1 MILDSN
7 YFADMFGTQVMREA
21 FSDAARIESWLAT
34 EAAIAR
40 VQGRMGI
47 IPAEASEHIQ
57 AAARLEHVDVAAMR
71 EDYLR
76 VGFPIL
82 PLVRQLAAACDE
94 ESKRWVHWGAT
105 TQDIID
111 TGLVLQM
118 RAGLDLLE
126 ADLRGIMEALAALVK
141 EHRTTVMA
149 GRTFRQQAA
158 PITFGFKAAVWLD
171 ELIRHRQRLDEL
183 RPRALMC
190 SYGGAVGN
198 LSTLGSQGAA
208 VLSELSRDLELEE
221 PAISWHTARDGWSDV
236 IYWLSLVA
244 ATLAKIATEVSTL
257 MGTEMGEV
265 REPFQK
271 GRGASSTMPQKRNPI
286 ACPIII
292 ANATKLRDTIATQ
305 LSAMNQD
312 HERSVA
318 GQPTEWLIIP
328 EAFVLASG
336 VLSHSREML
345 TGLEIDQNRM
355 RENLDID
362 DGLLMSESVMMG
374 LATSIGRGRAHSL
387 VSAAAGR
394 AIEQGTSLRTE
405 LLADSAIMDRV
416 SMDQLDA
423 LLDPA
428 NYLGSTATMIDK
440 VLTHYENSRDK

>member
-1 MILDSN
+1 
-7 YFADMFGTQVMREA
+7 
-21 FSDAARIESWLAT
+21 
-34 EAAIAR
+34 
-40 VQGRMGI
+40 
-47 IPAEASEHIQ
+47 
-57 AAARLEHVDVAAMR
+57 
-71 EDYLR
+71 
-76 VGFPIL
+76 
-82 PLVRQLAAACDE
+82 
-94 ESKRWVHWGAT
+94 
-105 TQDIID
+105 
-111 TGLVLQM
+111 
-118 RAGLDLLE
+118 
-126 ADLRGIMEALAALVK
+126 
-141 EHRTTVMA
+141 
-149 GRTFRQQAA
+149 
-158 PITFGFKAAVWLD
+158 
-171 ELIRHRQRLDEL
+171 
-183 RPRALMC
+183 
-190 SYGGAVGN
+190 
-198 LSTLGSQGAA
+198 
-208 VLSELSRDLELEE
+208 
-221 PAISWHTARDGWSDV
+221 
-236 IYWLSLVA
+236 
-244 ATLAKIATEVSTL
+244 
-257 MGTEMGEV
+257 
-265 REPFQK
+265 
-271 GRGASSTMPQKRNPI
+271 
-286 ACPIII
+286 
-292 ANATKLRDTIATQ
+292 
-305 LSAMNQD
+305 MNQD